1 MARKNIWTFGKGWGI
16 INLYSH
22 AAARRTI
29 DLAKVNIMKKH
40 LLFLDLDGTL
50 LNDKKEITPG
60 NRAALNAALERGHGV
75 IITTGRPLKSAMAH
89 AKKLQLDKPGC
100 YLVAYNGAVIYDWEK
115 GAQMYNRSLSY
126 EIINRVFDYVNTTG
140 IHVQTYDTWD
150 VLVERR
156 CDNEIVRRYCDGT
169 IGFRVIE
176 DVHTD
181 LTEEPVK
188 ILVIDFDNKAA
199 LESIQTWVHTNMAED
214 VECFFSS
221 NAYLEIVPR
230 NIRKGEAVKMLC
242 KLLDVPVANAVA
254 VGDEANDLSMIVE
267 AGIGVAMCN
276 GIPTVKA
283 AANYITHN
291 DNNHDGVAEVV
302 EKFLSDPV
310 TE

>member
-1 MARKNIWTFGKGWGI
+1 ME
-16 INLYSH
+16 
-22 AAARRTI
+22 
-29 DLAKVNIMKKH
+29 KH

-50 LNDKKEITPG
+50 LNDKKEITAG
-60 NRAALNAALERGHGV
+60 NREALDNALRRGHGV

-115 GAQMYNRSLSY
+115 QEQVYNRSLSY
-126 EIINRVFDYVNTTG
+126 EIVNRVFDYVNSTG

-150 VLVERR
+150 VLVEHR
-156 CDNEIVRRYCDGT
+156 CDNETVRRYCDGT
-169 IGFRVIE
+169 IGFRVID
-176 DVHTD
+176 DVHTS

-199 LESIQTWVHTNMAED
+199 LEKIQTWVHAHMAEY

-221 NAYLEIVPR
+221 DAYLEVVPK

-242 KLLDVPVANAVA
+242 GILGVPVANAVA

-267 AGIGVAMCN
+267 AGTGVAMRN
-276 GIPTVKA
+276 GIPAVKA
-283 AANYITHN
+283 AADYITQN

-302 EKFLSDPV
+302 EKFLYEEV
-310 TE
+310 TA